1 MSGSWD
7 SNLQE
12 ETIFDETGSL
22 SQGTEIMLENEDE
35 SSVKWGFFIIISTT
49 ILIASIGKTI
59 LYIKQMKEK
68 PNDTNDTNDT
78 NV

>member
-1 MSGSWD
+1 MSGSWE
-7 SNLQE
+7 SILQE

-22 SQGTEIMLENEDE
+22 SQGTEIMLETNGE
-35 SSVKWGFFIIISTT
+35 SSFKWGFIIIVSTA

-59 LYIKQMKEK
+59 LYIKQMKENS
-68 PNDTNDTNDT
+68 NDI

>member
-22 SQGTEIMLENEDE
+22 SQGVEIMLEDEDD
-35 SSVKWGFFIIISTT
+35 SPFKWGFVIIISTT

-59 LYIKQMKEK
+59 LYIKQLKEN
-68 PNDTNDTNDT
+68 PNDTNDTN
-78 NV
+78 V

>member
-22 SQGTEIMLENEDE
+22 SQGVEIMLEDE
-35 SSVKWGFFIIISTT
+35 VDSSFKWGFVIIISTT

-59 LYIKQMKEK
+59 LYIKQMKEN
-68 PNDTNDTNDT
+68 PNDTNET

>member
-22 SQGTEIMLENEDE
+22 SQGTEFMLEDEDE
-35 SSVKWGFFIIISTT
+35 PPFKWGFVIIISTT

-68 PNDTNDTNDT
+68 PNDTNDTN
-78 NV
+78 V

>member
-22 SQGTEIMLENEDE
+22 SQGTEIMLEDE
-35 SSVKWGFFIIISTT
+35 VDSSFKWGFVIIISTT

-59 LYIKQMKEK
+59 LYIKQMKEN
-68 PNDTNDTNDT
+68 PNDTNDTN
-78 NV
+78 V

>member
-1 MSGSWD
+1 MSASWD

-35 SSVKWGFFIIISTT
+35 SSFKLGFFIIISTT

-59 LYIKQMKEK
+59 LYIKQMKEN
-68 PNDTNDTNDT
+68 PNDTNET

>member
-1 MSGSWD
+1 MSRSWD

-22 SQGTEIMLENEDE
+22 SQGIEIMLEDEDD
-35 SSVKWGFFIIISTT
+35 SPFKWGFVIIISTT

-59 LYIKQMKEK
+59 LYIKQMKEN
-68 PNDTNDTNDT
+68 PNDTNDTN
-78 NV
+78 V

>member
-1 MSGSWD
+1 MSASWD

-22 SQGTEIMLENEDE
+22 SQGTEIMLEDEDD
-35 SSVKWGFFIIISTT
+35 SSFKWGFVIIISTT

-59 LYIKQMKEK
+59 LYIKQMKEN
-68 PNDTNDTNDT
+68 PNDTNDTN
-78 NV
+78 V

>member
-1 MSGSWD
+1 MSASWD

-22 SQGTEIMLENEDE
+22 SQGAEIMLEDEDD
-35 SSVKWGFFIIISTT
+35 SSFKWGFVIIISTT

-59 LYIKQMKEK
+59 LYIKQMKEN
-68 PNDTNDTNDT
+68 PNDTNET

>member
-1 MSGSWD
+1 MSRSWD

-22 SQGTEIMLENEDE
+22 SQGIEIMLEDEDD
-35 SSVKWGFFIIISTT
+35 SPFKWGFVIIISTT

-59 LYIKQMKEK
+59 LYIKQMKEN
-68 PNDTNDTNDT
+68 PNDRNDT

>member
-22 SQGTEIMLENEDE
+22 SQGTDIMLEDEDDF
-35 SSVKWGFFIIISTT
+35 SLKWGFFIIISTT

-68 PNDTNDTNDT
+68 PNDTNDTN
-78 NV
+78 V

>member
-1 MSGSWD
+1 MSASWD

-35 SSVKWGFFIIISTT
+35 SSFKWCFVIIISTT

-59 LYIKQMKEK
+59 LYIKQMKEN
-68 PNDTNDTNDT
+68 PNDTNET

>member
-22 SQGTEIMLENEDE
+22 SQGVEIMLEDEDD
-35 SSVKWGFFIIISTT
+35 SPFKWGFVIIISTT

-59 LYIKQMKEK
+59 LYIKQMKET
-68 PNDTNDTNDT
+68 PNDTNDTN
-78 NV
+78 V

>member
-1 MSGSWD
+1 MSRSWD

-12 ETIFDETGSL
+12 ETIFDETVSL

-35 SSVKWGFFIIISTT
+35 SSFKWGFVIIISTT

-59 LYIKQMKEK
+59 LYIKQMKEN
-68 PNDTNDTNDT
+68 PNDTNET

>member
-7 SNLQE
+7 FNLQE

-35 SSVKWGFFIIISTT
+35 SSFKWGFFIIISTT

>member
-35 SSVKWGFFIIISTT
+35 SSFKWGFVIIISTT

-59 LYIKQMKEK
+59 LYIKQMKEN
-68 PNDTNDTNDT
+68 PNDTNDTN
-78 NV
+78 V

>member
-22 SQGTEIMLENEDE
+22 SQGTEIMLEDEDDY
-35 SSVKWGFFIIISTT
+35 SFKWGFVIIISTN
-49 ILIASIGKTI
+49 ILIASIGKKI
-59 LYIKQMKEK
+59 LYIKQMKEN
-68 PNDTNDTNDT
+68 PNHTNET

>member
-22 SQGTEIMLENEDE
+22 SQGTGIMLEDEDDF
-35 SSVKWGFFIIISTT
+35 SLKWGFFIIISTT

-68 PNDTNDTNDT
+68 PNDTNDTN
-78 NV
+78 V

>member
-68 PNDTNDTNDT
+68 PNDTNDTN
-78 NV
+78 V

>member
-1 MSGSWD
+1 MSASLD

-12 ETIFDETGSL
+12 ETIFDETVSL

-35 SSVKWGFFIIISTT
+35 SSFKWGFVIIISTT

-59 LYIKQMKEK
+59 LYIKQMKEN
-68 PNDTNDTNDT
+68 PNDTNET

>member
-7 SNLQE
+7 SDLQE
-12 ETIFDETGSL
+12 ETIFDETESL
-22 SQGTEIMLENEDE
+22 SQGTEIMLEDE
-35 SSVKWGFFIIISTT
+35 VDSPFKWGLVIIISTT

-68 PNDTNDTNDT
+68 PNDTN
-78 NV
+78 V

>member
-22 SQGTEIMLENEDE
+22 SQGVEIMLEDEDD
-35 SSVKWGFFIIISTT
+35 SPFKWGLVIIISTT

-59 LYIKQMKEK
+59 LYIKQLKEN
-68 PNDTNDTNDT
+68 PNDTNDTN
-78 NV
+78 V

>member
-22 SQGTEIMLENEDE
+22 SQGTEIMFEDE
-35 SSVKWGFFIIISTT
+35 VDSSFKWGFVIIISTT

-59 LYIKQMKEK
+59 LYIKQIQSL
-68 PNDTNDTNDT
+68 
-78 NV
+78 NVS

>member
-1 MSGSWD
+1 MSASWD

-35 SSVKWGFFIIISTT
+35 SSFKWGFVIIISTT

-59 LYIKQMKEK
+59 LYIKQMKEN
-68 PNDTNDTNDT
+68 PNDTNDTN
-78 NV
+78 V

>member
-1 MSGSWD
+1 MSRSWD

-22 SQGTEIMLENEDE
+22 SQGTEIMLEDEDD
-35 SSVKWGFFIIISTT
+35 SPFKWGFVIIISTT

-59 LYIKQMKEK
+59 LYIKQMKEN
-68 PNDTNDTNDT
+68 PNDRNDT

>member
-22 SQGTEIMLENEDE
+22 SQGVEIMLEDEDD
-35 SSVKWGFFIIISTT
+35 SSFNSTY
-49 ILIASIGKTI
+49 SI
-59 LYIKQMKEK
+59 
-68 PNDTNDTNDT
+68 PNCLDNL
-78 NV
+78 

>member
-22 SQGTEIMLENEDE
+22 SQGTEIMLEDE
-35 SSVKWGFFIIISTT
+35 VDSSFKWGFVIIISTT

-59 LYIKQMKEK
+59 LYIKQMKEN
-68 PNDTNDTNDT
+68 PNDTNET

>member
-7 SNLQE
+7 SNIQE

-22 SQGTEIMLENEDE
+22 SQGTDIMLEDEDDF
-35 SSVKWGFFIIISTT
+35 SLKWGFFIIISTT

-68 PNDTNDTNDT
+68 PNDTNDTN
-78 NV
+78 V

>member
-1 MSGSWD
+1 MSASWD

-35 SSVKWGFFIIISTT
+35 SSFKWGFVIIISTT

-59 LYIKQMKEK
+59 LYIKQMKEN
-68 PNDTNDTNDT
+68 PNDTNET

>member
-22 SQGTEIMLENEDE
+22 SQGVEIMLEDEDD
-35 SSVKWGFFIIISTT
+35 SPFKWGFVIIISTT

-59 LYIKQMKEK
+59 LYIKQMKEN
-68 PNDTNDTNDT
+68 PNDTNDTN
-78 NV
+78 V

>member
-22 SQGTEIMLENEDE
+22 SQGIEIMLEDEDD
-35 SSVKWGFFIIISTT
+35 SPFKWGFVIIISTT

-59 LYIKQMKEK
+59 LYIKQMKEN
-68 PNDTNDTNDT
+68 PNDTNDTN
-78 NV
+78 V

>member
-35 SSVKWGFFIIISTT
+35 SSFKWGFVIIISTT

-59 LYIKQMKEK
+59 LYIKQMKEN
-68 PNDTNDTNDT
+68 PNDINDT

>member
-22 SQGTEIMLENEDE
+22 SQGTEIMLEDEDDY
-35 SSVKWGFFIIISTT
+35 SFKWGFVIIISTT

-59 LYIKQMKEK
+59 LYIKQMKEN
-68 PNDTNDTNDT
+68 PNDRNDTNE
-78 NV
+78 

>member
-22 SQGTEIMLENEDE
+22 SQGVEIMLEDEDD
-35 SSVKWGFFIIISTT
+35 SPFKWGLVIIISTT

-59 LYIKQMKEK
+59 LYIKQMKEN
-68 PNDTNDTNDT
+68 PNDTNDTN
-78 NV
+78 V

>member
-22 SQGTEIMLENEDE
+22 SQGTKIMLEDEDD
-35 SSVKWGFFIIISTT
+35 SSFKWGFVIIISTT

-59 LYIKQMKEK
+59 LYIKQMKEN
-68 PNDTNDTNDT
+68 PNDTNDTN
-78 NV
+78 V

>member
-22 SQGTEIMLENEDE
+22 SQGAEIMLEDEDD
-35 SSVKWGFFIIISTT
+35 SSFKWGFVIIISTT

-59 LYIKQMKEK
+59 LYIKQMKEN
-68 PNDTNDTNDT
+68 PNDTNDTN
-78 NV
+78 V